1 MKLLNLSRRCIQ
13 ICAFAIFAYQM
24 IEAFKKFTS
33 FNSVVSVSYKD
44 IAETTPPSI
53 YICLKEQEIFTP
65 VQYASLVRNG
75 FASFQD
81 FLHGQD
87 KNESNSFTWEGWQNR
102 TYENM
107 TKQLFARIG
116 ADDVSIFRDATDL
129 QSYSNISEQFTIF
142 NGFCKRFNLNTSV
155 PRSQQVF
162 VNILVRPA
170 HKELR
175 ILLADPESSLYHM
188 INIDALKGD
197 DIITEKATKKVYLI
211 DLEEHYLKE
220 ESGECTEYG
229 ENKEFS
235 SYADCVATEHD
246 SLFSDALRCSVPWLW
261 APNYPASCQGRV
273 SLTRESLEPLLTA
286 MQLIYDK
293 IRFGKLLDQSHSC
306 LKPCHDISATA
317 TARSQDKIKGFFVM
331 RQLRL
336 VFNRSV
342 KLTHY
347 NKEYGYSLHIL

>member
-1 MKLLNLSRRCIQ
+1 
-13 ICAFAIFAYQM
+13 M

-44 IAETTPPSI
+44 IAEITPPSI
-53 YICLKEQEIFTP
+53 FVCLKEQEIFTP
-65 VQYASLVRNG
+65 VQYATLVRNG
-75 FASFQD
+75 YASFAD

-87 KNESNSFTWEGWQNR
+87 KNESAAFTWGGWQNQ

-107 TKQLFARIG
+107 TEHLFAKIG
-116 ADDVSIFRDATDL
+116 ADDVSIFRDAADT

-162 VNILVRPA
+162 VNVLVRPA
-170 HKELR
+170 HQELR
-175 ILLADPESSLYHM
+175 IHLTDPRSSLYHM

-197 DIITEKATKKVYLI
+197 HIITEKATKKIYLI
-211 DLEEHYLKE
+211 DLEEHHLLE

-229 ENKEFS
+229 ENQEFQ

-261 APNYPASCQGRV
+261 APNHPGSCQGRV
-273 SLTRESLEPLLTA
+273 SMNRESIERMLTA
-286 MQLIYDK
+286 MRLIYDK
-293 IRFGKLLDQSHSC
+293 IRYGKVFDQSHSC
-306 LKPCHDISATA
+306 LKPCHDVSAIA
-317 TARSQDKIKGFFVM
+317 TARSQDKIKGFFVL

-336 VFNRSV
+336 VFARSV
-342 KLTHY
+342 KLTQHI
-347 NKEYGYSLHIL
+347 KEYGYSLWHTL